1 MPIIHYVYGP
11 EDAFVDVFA
20 NNRALYIEK
29 NRFSRVATR
38 KKKKNKDTN
47 EMILCTL
54 AKASAQQQLDR
65 KPSLPRETRAMRE
78 RDLYNIKGKTRE

>member
-1 MPIIHYVYGP
+1 
-11 EDAFVDVFA
+11 
-20 NNRALYIEK
+20 
-29 NRFSRVATR
+29 
-38 KKKKNKDTN
+38 
-47 EMILCTL
+47 MILCTL